1 MCSKGNVFFVVD
13 SSDSSVDKGISAA
26 VKDSIKLSVAKSF
39 VNGNVGTT
47 ISAEKSPADGKQNQ
61 TYLWKKLGHFDELP
75 GDFSLEKCNF
85 LKLTLLYL
93 NQGYLSYKDGKKVF
107 YSDLFIIG

>member
-1 MCSKGNVFFVVD
+1 MT
-13 SSDSSVDKGISAA
+13 
-26 VKDSIKLSVAKSF
+26 KSF

-47 ISAEKSPADGKQNQ
+47 ITAEKSRADGKQNQ

-85 LKLTLLYL
+85 LELTLLYL
-93 NQGYLSYKDGKKVF
+93 NQGLPQLQGWKKGF
-107 YSDLFIIG
+107 LFRSIHYWVSNTSI